1 MTQSSLTRLMIRVQI
16 GSLVT
21 FMLAVAFGM
30 LVMMPYFSNGPI
42 VKRDDTYVDKT
53 GAVRTA
59 AEYEKYSTHE
69 TVFRCAWLFGVVS
82 GGLSMLAGFCL
93 RSR

>member
-16 GSLVT
+16 GSIVT
-21 FMLAVAFGM
+21 FILAAAVAL

-42 VKRDDTYVDKT
+42 VKHDDAYVDKN
-53 GAVRTA
+53 GALRTA
-59 AEYEKYSTHE
+59 AEYEKYSTHDS
-69 TVFRCAWLFGVVS
+69 VAQCAWFFGVVS
-82 GGLSMLAGFCL
+82 GGLSMIAGFCL